1 MDRSNLPPNCE
12 IRPLRAGDAAAWRE
26 LRLQA
31 LKDEPMS
38 FAASYE
44 EALARDPAW
53 FAEVIPGEDDPSAIF
68 GLFVGGA
75 LEGVAGF
82 VVQSGAK
89 HRHKG
94 LLWSVYVRPGWRGKG
109 LAKALVARVIE
120 RARAHVSL
128 LQVSVAAINQPA
140 RRVYIGLG
148 FVPYGV
154 EVAGLRVDGVDIDEE
169 LMWIDFRGLGARA
182 VRSGADSLPAAGLSD
197 RRAP

>member
-1 MDRSNLPPNCE
+1 MDRSRLTPDCE
-12 IRPLRAGDAAAWRE
+12 IRPLRVGDAAAWRE

-31 LKDEPMS
+31 LKEEPMS

-44 EALARDPAW
+44 ESLARDPKW
-53 FAEVIPGEDDPSAIF
+53 FTEVIPGEDDPSAIF
-68 GLFVGGA
+68 GLFVGGG

-82 VVQSGAK
+82 VVQAGAK

-94 LLWSVYVRPGWRGKG
+94 LLWSVYVRPAWRGLG
-109 LAKALVARVIE
+109 LAKALIERVIE

-128 LQVSVAAINQPA
+128 LQVSVAAPNAAA
-140 RRVYIGLG
+140 RKVYLGLG
-148 FVPYGV
+148 FVPYGL

-169 LMWIDFRGLGARA
+169 LMWIDFR
-182 VRSGADSLPAAGLSD
+182 SADSLPAARLSD